1 MIAPM
6 PEEFQERND
15 IAFIVTA
22 AKYAP
27 VECTWGFIRSHHA
40 ELSDDCLESLAGI
53 FNGKAEMPDA
63 KYYPLAEQGSWK
75 YEETLRLIEEKENW
89 LFMAKNIR
97 ELLKKRRKAG
107 K

>member
-15 IAFIVTA
+15 ISFIVTA

-27 VECTWGFIRSHHA
+27 VECTWGFIRAHNA
-40 ELSDDCLESLAGI
+40 ELSNDCLESLAGI

-75 YEETLRLIEEKENW
+75 YEETLRLIEEKKNW
-89 LFMAKNIR
+89 LFDIVNI
-97 ELLKKRRKAG
+97 G
-107 K
+107 

>member
-6 PEEFQERND
+6 PEEFQER
-15 IAFIVTA
+15 A
-22 AKYAP
+22 
-27 VECTWGFIRSHHA
+27 HHA
-40 ELSDDCLESLAGI
+40 ELSNDCLESLAGI

-75 YEETLRLIEEKENW
+75 YEETLRLIEEKKNW

-97 ELLKKRRKAG
+97 GCKKRHRR
-107 K
+107 